1 MVSQRIVKPSQ
12 GLSLSPWVWSEFLSN
27 ENNKDTWI
35 PYSCNQ
41 KLGKRSVIC
50 INKTIAIHTLNLN
63 PNGEC
68 KCKPHPSLCSQV
80 LQESVPQQHPHCSGH
95 QEGLEFAM
103 VRPKVA
109 VDSQQLFARN
119 SDMSMVSSRHSFGP
133 ITRSVSNAR
142 GIPASYHHH
151 LHMLNPC
158 QKRKENRITATWR
171 RWSQISEHKTGQ

>member
-1 MVSQRIVKPSQ
+1 MRFRRRIYDKPEGLMVTWSARESS
-12 GLSLSPWVWSEFLSN
+12 SLLRASVSPPGCGVN
-27 ENNKDTWI
+27 
-35 PYSCNQ
+35 SCQ
-41 KLGKRSVIC
+41 M
-50 INKTIAIHTLNLN
+50 KTIRIHESHVRVIANLEKDQWNTLTKNHRHPHFRPLN

-68 KCKPHPSLCSQV
+68 KCKPHPSPCSQV
-80 LQESVPQQHPHCSGH
+80 LQELVPQQHPHCWGH

-109 VDSQQLFARN
+109 VASQQLFARN

-142 GIPASYHHH
+142 GIPASYHHQ

-158 QKRKENRITATWR
+158 QKQMRTE
-171 RWSQISEHKTGQ
+171 

>member
-1 MVSQRIVKPSQ
+1 MQFRRWIYDKPEGMMVTWSARESS
-12 GLSLSPWVWSEFLSN
+12 SLLRASVSPPGCGVN
-27 ENNKDTWI
+27 
-35 PYSCNQ
+35 SCQ
-41 KLGKRSVIC
+41 I
-50 INKTIAIHTLNLN
+50 KTIRIHESHIRVIANLEKDQWYILTKTIVIHTLNLN
-63 PNGEC
+63 ANGEC

-109 VDSQQLFARN
+109 VASQRLFARN

-142 GIPASYHHH
+142 GIPASYHHQ

-158 QKRKENRITATWR
+158 QKQKRI
-171 RWSQISEHKTGQ
+171 E